1 MESIFKELEARFTIQ
16 SHREQRANLGEV
28 CVAQGIVV
36 SVLEWLKR
44 HGGYVH
50 LTHFTVVDWLE
61 ENEFQL
67 SYILTDPVA
76 CKSLMVTI
84 RIDREKAE
92 AETIYNLW
100 PEAVTYEQEFN
111 ELYGIHFPGSP
122 RQGVEFILE
131 DWNDIPP
138 MRRDFDT
145 VAYCKG
151 PLRLPSR
158 SAQRRSEGR
167 ARPVQGRAGQA
178 EAGGRGQGSGRRV
191 GGQPMNQIANQP
203 LSASKEVQLWV
214 GPQHPGVPGNMAIQ
228 IWVEGDTITRGI
240 THVGYLHR
248 AFEKLMERRTW
259 YQGFPVVCRICV
271 PEPDTNELLLAMA
284 AEELASIEVPER
296 AQWIRTLVMELSR
309 LSVLL
314 MVVGGQAGGMGLGAA
329 PQWMMALRDYV
340 LDLFEELSGGRVY
353 HMYIIYGGVRRD
365 LPEGFAGRVEAVLEK
380 IEERLPAIDNV
391 MFENAVFR
399 QRSMGVG
406 VIPKEWAEQTTM
418 VGPVVRAMGL
428 ARDVRKDYPY
438 LKYPE
443 LDFDVV
449 TEQASDIYARVKV
462 RRREIDQS
470 VDLIRQIL
478 AKMPKDGEIA
488 GQDRQHAAL
497 EGSRGADL
505 CAGRIDAWRVRLF
518 RRQRRFRQAAP
529 LPCARAV
536 LCAWRFPA

>member
-1 MESIFKELEARFTIQ
+1 
-16 SHREQRANLGEV
+16 
-28 CVAQGIVV
+28 
-36 SVLEWLKR
+36 
-44 HGGYVH
+44 
-50 LTHFTVVDWLE
+50 
-61 ENEFQL
+61 
-67 SYILTDPVA
+67 
-76 CKSLMVTI
+76 
-84 RIDREKAE
+84 
-92 AETIYNLW
+92 
-100 PEAVTYEQEFN
+100 
-111 ELYGIHFPGSP
+111 
-122 RQGVEFILE
+122 
-131 DWNDIPP
+131 
-138 MRRDFDT
+138 
-145 VAYCKG
+145 
-151 PLRLPSR
+151 
-158 SAQRRSEGR
+158 
-167 ARPVQGRAGQA
+167 
-178 EAGGRGQGSGRRV
+178 
-191 GGQPMNQIANQP
+191 MNQIANQP

-365 LPEGFAGRVEAVLEK
+365 LPEGFAGRVEEVLEK

-399 QRSMGVG
+399 QRAMGVG

-449 TEQASDIYARVKV
+449 TEQASDIYARVMV

-470 VDLIRQIL
+470 IDLIRQIL
-478 AKMPKDGEIA
+478 AKMPKEGEILA
-488 GQDRQHAAL
+488 KTGNMLRWQVPEGQTYVRAESTRGEFGYFVASD
-497 EGSRGADL
+497 GSDKP
-505 CAGRIDAWRVRLF
+505 
-518 RRQRRFRQAAP
+518 RRFHVRGPSYVHGVSLLERLMPGLNISDLYP
-529 LPCARAV
+529 LMVSLQVCPPEIER
-536 LCAWRFPA
+536 